1 MNCDQNIKRNITI
14 ILLFNFQLYNTD
26 AVTTIVCVLR
36 FMQDWE
42 RCERGIGGSLEKL
55 RAFKRQLSQPLP
67 DHHEDL
73 QAEQMR
79 CKVTVVP
86 ILKPFYSN

>member
-1 MNCDQNIKRNITI
+1 MQYCSCNHC
-14 ILLFNFQLYNTD
+14 LCH
-26 AVTTIVCVLR
+26 V
-36 FMQDWE
+36 QDWE

-79 CKVTVVP
+79 CNVRIYRHFFHLIKWKLTIP
-86 ILKPFYSN
+86 TQG